1 MGFHCKVFSIR
12 IFFFCVGDVA
22 MLWEIYLERS
32 LKKHEP
38 KRWLIA
44 KNIGNCLNPCLNVP
58 AREARNDVSFSV
70 EKSVNLPCH
79 WPSAHESSFLSST
92 RKRSPI
98 ATKIRLP
105 NMRPRNFGWNLSL
118 SNQWEAF
125 KMVLHMQGSIDS
137 CQNRVAANQYHM
149 TISQTQE

>member
-12 IFFFCVGDVA
+12 FFFCVGDVA

-58 AREARNDVSFSV
+58 EREARNDVSFSV
-70 EKSVNLPCH
+70 EKSVNLPCY
-79 WPSAHESSFLSST
+79 WPSAHKSPFLSST

-105 NMRPRNFGWNLSL
+105 CMRPRNFGWNFSL
-118 SNQWEAF
+118 SNQWEAL
-125 KMVLHMQGSIDS
+125 KMILHMQGSIDS

-149 TISQTQE
+149 IVSQAQE